1 MITINMNIYKDK
13 RQNLIIA
20 NNIKSSWYSISRI
33 HSTVI
38 SCRH

>member
-1 MITINMNIYKDK
+1 MVINMNIYKDE

-33 HSTVI
+33 HSMTVI